1 MLDAESGAP
10 SRVRS
15 QGRISQV
22 RHIKPSPQT
31 AAQKRRILGIDP
43 GSRITGFG
51 VIDSDGIR
59 SQHVSSG
66 CIRTSTERPVAD
78 RLGEIFR
85 EIAAVIESF
94 QPTEMAIEQ
103 VFVAKNA
110 SSALKLGQARGA
122 AICAGV
128 VAGLPVSE
136 YTPRMIKQAVVGTGK
151 AEKDQ
156 VQHMVK
162 LILGLEGRLIADQ
175 ADALAVAIGH
185 AHSNAT
191 LRNLAMRR
199 GVPGV

>member
-1 MLDAESGAP
+1 MLNAERGTR
-10 SRVRS
+10 SRPRS
-15 QGRISQV
+15 EGSTSQV
-22 RHIKPSPQT
+22 RPIKPSPQT
-31 AAQKRRILGIDP
+31 TTHKRRILGIDP

-85 EIAAVIESF
+85 EIAAVIENF
-94 QPTEMAIEQ
+94 RPTEMAIEQ

-162 LILGLEGRLIADQ
+162 LILGLEGKLIADQ

-185 AHSNAT
+185 AHANAT
-191 LRNLAMRR
+191 LRNLAAQR
-199 GVPGV
+199 GAPGI